1 MLPVGNLLIYANR
14 MMNRADAATR
24 DTLRNW
30 LVCTEMDPVGRI
42 EAAGRKCGPQ
52 GRVPTE
58 YLQEP
63 SSAGKFIL
71 LRALVDDRR
80 ESGRRD
86 AAA

>member
-1 MLPVGNLLIYANR
+1 MLPTGNLLICGNW
-14 MMNRADAATR
+14 MMNRADAAMS

-30 LVCTEMDPVGRI
+30 LVCTEMDPVGRT
-42 EAAGRKCGPQ
+42 AAVGRKCGPQ

-63 SSAGKFIL
+63 CSAGKFIL
-71 LRALVDDRR
+71 LSALVDDRR